1 MNNNDKIKDDSGR
14 IQTIHESEKN
24 YFDNKAQT
32 ESEEF
37 EKGGWFVDH
46 TRHKAVLKIWGLDES
61 LNGKKV
67 LECGCGTGFFTTL
80 LAKIGAE
87 VWCFD
92 LSSKCVDLTKKRA
105 ELNKTGDKINARV
118 ASFENM
124 DYEDESFDIVLG
136 KNILHHIPDIDAA
149 GKQIRRILKTGGKAV
164 FYELNASNPI
174 LIFFRNHIIGKTRLI
189 PKLGTHDEHPL
200 TADEVE
206 KLSRIFNH
214 RCKISYPKFRFFGK
228 FDRQVFQQRYK
239 PISFFLEG
247 IDNMIY
253 LFFPPLRKYSYKILL
268 EFEK

>member
-1 MNNNDKIKDDSGR
+1 MNDTNKVNDESNR

-24 YFDNKAQT
+24 YFDNKAQA

-37 EKGGWFVDH
+37 EKGGWSVDPA
-46 TRHKAVLKIWGLDES
+46 RHKAVLKIWGLDDN

-67 LECGCGTGFFTTL
+67 LECGCGTGFFTAL
-80 LAKIGAE
+80 LAKIGAD

-92 LSSKCVDLTKKRA
+92 LSAKSVDLTRKRA
-105 ELNKTGDKINARV
+105 ELNEISEKINARV

-136 KNILHHIPDIDAA
+136 KNILHHIPDIEEA
-149 GKQIRRILKTGGKAV
+149 GRQIRRILKTGGKAV

-206 KLSRIFNH
+206 KLSRIFSN

-239 PISFFLEG
+239 PISLLLEG

-253 LFFPPLRKYSYKILL
+253 LLLPPLRKYSYKILL
-268 EFEK
+268 EFYK